1 MLYKKQ
7 LLLLFK
13 SSRKDPYDFI
23 FQKEIPEQGIFPDK
37 AEKFKDSLP
46 SYFLISAFH
55 PVSPSGGLPVFPVSL
70 REQRT
75 GGTASDYVHPS
86 DVRSIGSD
94 HLYIFFFPFGRE
106 HPQTQSLPLP
116 YQKIL
121 RYIRL
126 DNSSNTLIPAR
137 LFPEEI

>member
-94 HLYIFFFPFGRE
+94 HLYIFQHLPS
-106 HPQTQSLPLP
+106 HPPDGQYLPGCFRRKFRCADTGLG
-116 YQKIL
+116 Q
-121 RYIRL
+121 R
-126 DNSSNTLIPAR
+126 
-137 LFPEEI
+137 

>member
-1 MLYKKQ
+1 MISFSKKGI
-7 LLLLFK
+7 
-13 SSRKDPYDFI
+13 S
-23 FQKEIPEQGIFPDK
+23 EQGIFPDK

-75 GGTASDYVHPS
+75 GGTASDYVILLMCVPLALTTYTYFSISHPHLP
-86 DVRSIGSD
+86 DGSG
-94 HLYIFFFPFGRE
+94 Y
-106 HPQTQSLPLP
+106 
-116 YQKIL
+116 
-121 RYIRL
+121 
-126 DNSSNTLIPAR
+126 PAR